1 MRRHLLTESS
11 GTVTKVAKPKAGFIK
26 RKGGGEVFHW
36 PSVKIRHVAI
46 KCRGCKYKYTQA
58 PQSKWQ
64 KSDGGEQGKGKKYI
78 YKLSVE
84 LNQNA

>member
-1 MRRHLLTESS
+1 M
-11 GTVTKVAKPKAGFIK
+11 TKVAKPKAGFTK

-64 KSDGGEQGKGKKYI
+64 KSVGEKMEKGKNI
-78 YKLSVE
+78 YKLSVG
-84 LNQNA
+84 LHQNA